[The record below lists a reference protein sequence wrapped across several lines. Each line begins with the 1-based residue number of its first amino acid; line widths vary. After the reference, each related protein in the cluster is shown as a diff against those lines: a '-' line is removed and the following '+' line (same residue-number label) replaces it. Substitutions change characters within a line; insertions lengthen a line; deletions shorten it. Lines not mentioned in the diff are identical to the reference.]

1 MGMSRLP
8 PDFKD
13 FLKLLNS
20 KGVEYLIIG
29 GYAVGYYGYPRATAD
44 LDVWIAVHS
53 DNIQRTTEAIREF
66 GFDVPELTP
75 EVFHGEK
82 RVIRMGV
89 PPFRIEVLTVISG
102 VNFVECYAARTV
114 DVLDEVQVNF
124 ISLKHL
130 KINKR
135 ACGRPQDI
143 ADLDHLP

>member
-1 MGMSRLP
+1 
-8 PDFKD
+8 
-13 FLKLLNS
+13 LKLLNS

>member
-1 MGMSRLP
+1 
-8 PDFKD
+8 
-13 FLKLLNS
+13 LLNS